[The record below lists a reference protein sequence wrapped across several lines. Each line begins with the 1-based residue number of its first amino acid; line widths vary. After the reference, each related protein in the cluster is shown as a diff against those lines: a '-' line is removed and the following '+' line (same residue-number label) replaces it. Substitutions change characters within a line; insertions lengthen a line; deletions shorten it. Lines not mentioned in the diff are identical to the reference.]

1 MPSASL
7 TLLLLTADGAA
18 QNQLHQ
24 AAQLRDVAVL
34 PDQGHVRQVLLRHL
48 VAQHLNPGGQEKVRR
63 WAGEGQEEFRRR
75 SPRRSPR
82 RNRSGRCESRGM
94 RVEEA
99 VS

>member
-1 MPSASL
+1 MPSL

-63 WAGEGQEEFRRR
+63 WAGEGQEETRALRGAAGG
-75 SPRRSPR
+75 PGEVQA
-82 RNRSGRCESRGM
+82 SGTPLWL
-94 RVEEA
+94 
-99 VS
+99 